1 MSESMR
7 GMRLGTQSLESDR
20 GVVFEP
26 RVAAEFVCS
35 NNHKVSLFFSQEAVL
50 PDIWDCT
57 SCSMPA
63 VRLVNGAPLQ
73 INAEPADEKRSHYD
87 MVLERRTRA
96 ELEELLDEKLEIIR
110 SRRRAGGGEI

>member
-7 GMRLGTQSLESDR
+7 GMRLGSQSLESDR

-35 NNHKVSLFFSQEAVL
+35 NNHKVSLFFSEEAVL

-57 SCSMPA
+57 SCSSPA

-73 INAEPADEKRSHYD
+73 LDVAVSDEKRSHYD

-96 ELEELLDEKLEIIR
+96 ELEELLDEKLEQIR
-110 SRRRAGGGEI
+110 GRRRAGRADV

>member
-7 GMRLGTQSLESDR
+7 GMRLGSQSLESDR

-26 RVAAEFVCS
+26 RVAAEFICG
-35 NNHKVSLFFSQEAVL
+35 NNHKVSLFFAQDAVL
-50 PDIWDCT
+50 PDVWDCT

-63 VRLVNGAPLQ
+63 VRLVNGAPIEVKL
-73 INAEPADEKRSHYD
+73 ADTDEKRSHYD

-96 ELEELLDEKLEIIR
+96 ELEELLDEKLEQIR
-110 SRRRAGGGEI
+110 ERRSAGRADL

>member
-7 GMRLGTQSLESDR
+7 GMRLGSQSLESDR

-35 NNHKVSLFFSQEAVL
+35 NNHKISLFFSQEAVL
-50 PDIWDCT
+50 PEIWDCT

-63 VRLVNGAPLQ
+63 VRLVNGAPMQ
-73 INAEPADEKRSHYD
+73 VTAIVADEKRSHYD

-96 ELEELLDEKLEIIR
+96 ELEELLDEKLAQIR
-110 SRRRAGGGEI
+110 ERRRAGSADV